1 VSGSTPRLIVAPTL
15 ADMARIYALP
25 RAGGPASERF
35 AAYRAIVGDRWGLS
49 AFNPMAGPHA
59 AEAVAALLAIDA
71 ERVAE
76 ESGVEAMRLCE
87 HDADVT
93 LAVVLASPGLW
104 TDRLATEVEYR
115 TTAERRAGC
124 GLVYQWTREPIDPAA
139 VRREAAAESVRVM
152 WTSHHAPKGHSRS
165 VREILRREGLAYAIG
180 GNTFGDLQTNEARAI
195 AEALDVLADSTAAG
209 DLGSVLYG
217 DPVAV
222 AHGWTPLGIA
232 EHGGFRWAVRTAEDL
247 IRRVGAP
254 AAMGT
259 PSSNL

>member
-1 VSGSTPRLIVAPTL
+1 MAPTL

-25 RAGGPASERF
+25 REGGPTSQRF
-35 AAYRAIVGDRWGLS
+35 VAYRAIVAERWGLS

-59 AEAVAALLAIDA
+59 AEAVAALMAIDA
-71 ERVAE
+71 ERLAE
-76 ESGVEAMRLCE
+76 ESGAEAFRQCE

-115 TTAERRAGC
+115 TSAARRAGF

-139 VRREAAAESVRVM
+139 VRREAAAEAVRVM
-152 WTSHHAPKGHSRS
+152 WTSHHAPKGRVLS
-165 VREILRREGLAYAIG
+165 VREVLWREGLAYAIG
-180 GNTFGDLQTNEARAI
+180 GNAFGELQPDETRAI
-195 AEALDVLADSTAAG
+195 TDAVDVLADSTAAG

-217 DPVAV
+217 DPAAI
-222 AHGWTPLGIA
+222 AHGWAPLGIG
-232 EHGGFRWAVRTAEDL
+232 EHGGFRWAVRIAEDL

-254 AAMGT
+254 AAIQGDG
-259 PSSNL
+259 PC